1 MTMPRTLVFKMKK
14 RAVFI
19 DRDGV
24 ILVPFIRERFSVPTS
39 PFKREEFKMFDMV
52 KPALDILGNLG
63 FLRILVTNQPDI
75 AYGYVTREDWQWMQG
90 HVEALPLD
98 DIFIC
103 FHTRYDGCDCKKPKP
118 GMILD
123 AAQKRGIDLLQSY
136 MIGDTAADTGA
147 AKEAG
152 VKSILLTRD
161 YNMGVKSDFVAES
174 LFEAALLIRQLER
187 RETP

>member
-1 MTMPRTLVFKMKK
+1 MGR

-24 ILVPFIRERFSVPTS
+24 IFVPLIREGFSVPTS

-52 KPALDILGNLG
+52 KSAIDLLGDLG

-90 HVEALPLD
+90 HVEELPLD

-103 FHTRYDGCDCKKPKP
+103 FHTRYEGCLCKKPKP

-123 AAQKRGIDLLQSY
+123 AAKKWGIDLERSY

-161 YNMGVKSDFVAES
+161 YNIGVKSDFVAGS
-174 LFEAALLIRQLER
+174 LFEAALLIKHRER
-187 RETP
+187 KEAP

>member
-1 MTMPRTLVFKMKK
+1 MGK

-24 ILVPFIRERFSVPTS
+24 IFVPLIREGFSVPTS
-39 PFKREEFKMFDMV
+39 PFKREEFKMFDMIR
-52 KPALDILGNLG
+52 PAIDLLGSLG

-75 AYGYVTREDWQWMQG
+75 AYGYVTKEDWQWMQS
-90 HVEALPLD
+90 HVEELPLD

-103 FHTRYDGCDCKKPKP
+103 FHTRFEGCLCKKPKP

-123 AAQKRGIDLLQSY
+123 AAKKWEIELERSY

-152 VKSILLTRD
+152 VKSILLRRE
-161 YNMGVKSDFVAES
+161 YNAGVKSDFVAES
-174 LFEAALLIRQLER
+174 LFEAALLIKHMER
-187 RETP
+187 KEAP

>member
-1 MTMPRTLVFKMKK
+1 MEK

-24 ILVPFIRERFSVPTS
+24 IFVPIIREGFSVPTS
-39 PFKREEFKMFDMV
+39 PFKREEFKMFENI
-52 KPALDILGNLG
+52 KQALDIIGSLG

-75 AYGYVTREDWQWMQG
+75 AYGYVLVEDWYWMQK
-90 HVEALPLD
+90 HIEDLPFD

-103 FHTRYDGCDCKKPKP
+103 FHTRYEGCLCKKPNP

-123 AAQKRGIDLLQSY
+123 AAKKWGIDLARSY
-136 MIGDTAADTGA
+136 MVGDTAADTGA

-161 YNMGVKSDFVAES
+161 YNVGVKSDFVAGS
-174 LFEAALLIRQLER
+174 LFEAALLIKHTEGK
-187 RETP
+187 EAP

>member
-1 MTMPRTLVFKMKK
+1 MKIQPNLACKMGK

-24 ILVPFIRERFSVPTS
+24 IFVPIIREGFSVPTS
-39 PFKREEFKMFDMV
+39 PFKREEFKMFGNIRQ
-52 KPALDILGNLG
+52 ALDILGGLG

-75 AYGYVTREDWQWMQG
+75 AYGYVTREDWQWMQK
-90 HVEALPLD
+90 HVEDLPFD

-103 FHTRYDGCDCKKPKP
+103 FHTRYEGCACKKPKP

-123 AAQKRGIDLLQSY
+123 AAKKWEIDISRSY
-136 MIGDTAADTGA
+136 MLGDTAADTGA

-161 YNMGVKSDFVAES
+161 YNVGVKSDFVAES
-174 LFEAALLIRQLER
+174 LFEASLLIRRLER
-187 RETP
+187 REAP

>member
-1 MTMPRTLVFKMKK
+1 MKK

-24 ILVPFIRERFSVPTS
+24 IFVPIIREGFLVPTS
-39 PFKREEFKMFDMV
+39 PFTREEFKMFGMI
-52 KPALDILGNLG
+52 KPAIDLLGDLG

-75 AYGYVTREDWQWMQG
+75 AYGYVAKEDWQWMQK
-90 HVEALPLD
+90 HVEELPLD

-123 AAQKRGIDLLQSY
+123 AAKKWDIDLSRSY

-161 YNMGVKSDFVAES
+161 YNTGVKSDYVAEG
-174 LFEAALLIRQLER
+174 LFGASLLIWCLEW
-187 RETP
+187 REAS